1 MATAPSTS
9 VAPGM
14 RLTWT
19 EIQRRYPD
27 QWVVLVEMDYF
38 DDTDLDL
45 RSGIVIGHGA
55 RRADALVQSAS
66 PLDRYDGFGLF
77 YTGRIRAP
85 IRTYLAP

>member
-1 MATAPSTS
+1 MAIVPRPS
-9 VAPGM
+9 VDPGT
-14 RLTWT
+14 RLTWN
-19 EIQRRYPD
+19 EIQQRYPD
-27 QWVVLVEMDYF
+27 QWVVLVDMDYL

-55 RRADALVQSAS
+55 RRTDALAQSAS

-85 IRTYLAP
+85 MRTYLAP